1 MDMPL
6 NFLNDFWLVQ
16 AMKYSLWLYPTVE
29 SLHICGIGMLFG
41 SVVLMD
47 LRLLGV
53 CQHIDF
59 SALSRLGL
67 TVSLFGFAL
76 AVLTGSMMF
85 MTHAAD
91 LIGSRLFLI
100 KTCLIF
106 LLLMNAT
113 VLRMRSEMEQILAQH
128 TGQPLEKIIADSDRD
143 NWFNAKD
150 ALEYGFIDH
159 IATNESSIAG
169 GKK

>member
-1 MDMPL
+1 MDVSM
-6 NFLNDFWLVQ
+6 NVLNDFWLVQ

-53 CQHIDF
+53 CPHIEF
-59 SALSRLGL
+59 RAISRLGIA
-67 TVSLFGFAL
+67 VSLFGFAL

-100 KTCLIF
+100 KICFIF

-113 VLRMRSEMEQILAQH
+113 VVHMRSGINAMSKVQAMVSLA
-128 TGQPLEKIIADSDRD
+128 GWPVVIGLGRWLA
-143 NWFNAKD
+143 
-150 ALEYGFIDH
+150 YV
-159 IATNESSIAG
+159 
-169 GKK
+169 

>member
-1 MDMPL
+1 M
-6 NFLNDFWLVQ
+6 NKIQKFFVSFL
-16 AMKYSLWLYPTVE
+16 A
-29 SLHICGIGMLFG
+29 FG

-53 CQHIDF
+53 CPHIDF

-100 KTCLIF
+100 KMCLIF

-113 VLRMRSEMEQILAQH
+113 VLHVRSEINAMTKVQAMVSLA
-128 TGQPLEKIIADSDRD
+128 GWSVVIGLGRWLA
-143 NWFNAKD
+143 
-150 ALEYGFIDH
+150 YV
-159 IATNESSIAG
+159 
-169 GKK
+169 

>member
-1 MDMPL
+1 M
-6 NFLNDFWLVQ
+6 NVLNDFWLVQ

-53 CQHIDF
+53 CPHIEF
-59 SALSRLGL
+59 RALSRLGIA
-67 TVSLFGFAL
+67 VSLFGFAL

-100 KTCLIF
+100 KICFIF

-113 VLRMRSEMEQILAQH
+113 VVHMRSGINAMSKVQAMVSLA
-128 TGQPLEKIIADSDRD
+128 GWPVVIGLGRWLA
-143 NWFNAKD
+143 
-150 ALEYGFIDH
+150 YV
-159 IATNESSIAG
+159 
-169 GKK
+169 

>member
-1 MDMPL
+1 
-6 NFLNDFWLVQ
+6 
-16 AMKYSLWLYPTVE
+16 
-29 SLHICGIGMLFG
+29 MLFG

-53 CQHIDF
+53 CPHIDF

-113 VLRMRSEMEQILAQH
+113 VLHMRSEINAMTKVQAMASLVGWSVVIGLGRWLA
-128 TGQPLEKIIADSDRD
+128 
-143 NWFNAKD
+143 
-150 ALEYGFIDH
+150 YV
-159 IATNESSIAG
+159 
-169 GKK
+169 